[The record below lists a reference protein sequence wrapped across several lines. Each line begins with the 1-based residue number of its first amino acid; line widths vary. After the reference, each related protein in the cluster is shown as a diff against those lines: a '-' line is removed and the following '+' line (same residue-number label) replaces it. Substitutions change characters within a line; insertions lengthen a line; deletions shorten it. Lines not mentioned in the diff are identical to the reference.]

1 LTDEQPIDTVTIAVA
16 IGDSL
21 LAERIVAL
29 LGDVAGIRL
38 VGPHEHAD
46 FTLVSPTNSRALAA
60 EDASQEGLADDRALP
75 VSRALRVTP
84 REREV
89 LALLAEGAS
98 NKTIA
103 RRLGISVHTAK
114 FHVGSLLDKLDAT
127 GRTDAVTHA
136 ARIGV
141 IDL

>member
-1 LTDEQPIDTVTIAVA
+1 MTNDDAREALTIAML
-16 IGDSL
+16 IDDPL
-21 LAERIVAL
+21 LADRVVAL
-29 LGDVAGIRL
+29 LGDVPGIRL
-38 VGPHEHAD
+38 VTTGEPAD
-46 FTLVSPTNSRALAA
+46 VVLVSNSGATGGDETTAVTDEAA
-60 EDASQEGLADDRALP
+60 GL
-75 VSRALRVTP
+75 TP

-127 GRTDAVTHA
+127 GRTDAVMHA
-136 ARIGV
+136 ARLGV
-141 IDL
+141 IEL